1 MMTLNRILIPTDFS
15 TTSEAA
21 LSYGIALARA
31 FDAKLVLIHIPEHPG
46 AAAEAEYPLGI
57 YETMQNAANQR
68 LRELLSK
75 EEVQELKP
83 DYVMRIGHPADEIV
97 KFAES
102 QAIDLIVMG
111 THGREGVAR
120 FLIGSVAETVVR
132 RATCP
137 VLTVHYPEREFVI
150 NEEVVPTVRATA

>member
-1 MMTLNRILIPTDFS
+1 MINLKRILVPTDFT

-31 FDAKLVLIHIPEHPG
+31 FNAKLVLLNVPADPG

-57 YETMQNAANQR
+57 CETMQNAANQR
-68 LRELLSK
+68 LGELLSRD
-75 EEVQELKP
+75 EVKELKP
-83 DYVMRIGHPADEIV
+83 EYVMRIGHPADEIV
-97 KFAES
+97 KFA
-102 QAIDLIVMG
+102 AGHGIDLIVMG

-120 FLIGSVAETVVR
+120 VLVGSVAETVVR

-137 VLTVHYPEREFVI
+137 VLTIHYPEREFVI
-150 NEEVVPTVRATA
+150 SEEVVPTIRASA

>member
-1 MMTLNRILIPTDFS
+1 MINLKRILVPTDFS

-31 FDAKLVLIHIPEHPG
+31 FNAKLVFMNVPEHPG
-46 AAAEAEYPLGI
+46 VAAEAEYPIGI

-68 LRELLSK
+68 LGELLSK
-75 EEVQELKP
+75 DEARELKP
-83 DYVMRIGHPADEIV
+83 EYVMRVGHPAEEIV
-97 KFAES
+97 NFATNH
-102 QAIDLIVMG
+102 AIDLIVMG

-120 FLIGSVAETVVR
+120 VIVGSVAETVVR

-137 VLTVHYPEREFVI
+137 VLTVHYPEREFVVS
-150 NEEVVPTVRATA
+150 EEVVPTVRATA